1 MCCNWVRS
9 GVKSGR
15 WMLDCGAVKELY
27 GAMVLLVVGTSSDI
41 SNVSSAQPSPAQPSP
56 VQPSPA
62 QPLKLKVKITI
73 DCRCLPTS
81 PSFLMLSTSF
91 MCVSNWRGDC
101 RDGIIIPAIVSRN
114 VACKAVMTSA
124 HSSRRLTFWKQL
136 SCLVTIQW
144 IPSSLLLRC
153 TMCPEFADCCYSALC
168 QGRKLEFV
176 QVAPLQRLRSIKMT
190 SSCLL
195 PPDHTGAATGDICG
209 DHWQPRQK

>member
-1 MCCNWVRS
+1 
-9 GVKSGR
+9 
-15 WMLDCGAVKELY
+15 
-27 GAMVLLVVGTSSDI
+27 MVLLVVGTSSDI

-153 TMCPEFADCCYSALC
+153 TMCPEFADLLLLC
-168 QGRKLEFV
+168 IVSGEEAWIRPSGAITEVTIHKDDQLLLVTSRPHRSGHWRHLRG
-176 QVAPLQRLRSIKMT
+176 PL
-190 SSCLL
+190 
-195 PPDHTGAATGDICG
+195 ATQTKIT
-209 DHWQPRQK
+209 WRVM